1 MPQFEVANALPQIV
15 WLALIFAILY
25 LTLSFGALPKVEK
38 VASQR
43 AQVIGDDLAQAEAAK
58 SRAEATSAAYE
69 ASLAEARNAALKVT
83 VEAKATTSRETA
95 ERLKAVDTEIGG
107 RITEASAR
115 IETARVAALAKLD
128 NVAAEATADIVERLT
143 GRRPTPGEAG
153 AAIAAVQ
160 A

>member
-107 RITEASAR
+107 RITEASTK

>member
-58 SRAEATSAAYE
+58 GRAEATSAAYE

-107 RITEASAR
+107 RITEASTR

-128 NVAAEATADIVERLT
+128 TVAAEATADIVERLT

>member
-69 ASLAEARNAALKVT
+69 ASLADARNAALKVT

-107 RITEASAR
+107 RITEASTK

-128 NVAAEATADIVERLT
+128 NVATEATADIVERLT

>member
-69 ASLAEARNAALKVT
+69 ASLSEARNAALKVT

-107 RITEASAR
+107 RITEASTK

>member
-25 LTLSFGALPKVEK
+25 LTLSYGALPKVEK
-38 VASQR
+38 VATQR

-69 ASLAEARNAALKVT
+69 ASLAEARNAAAKVT
-83 VEAKATTSRETA
+83 VEAKASTSRETA
-95 ERLKAVDTEIGG
+95 ERLKVVDADIGA
-107 RITEASAR
+107 RIGEASAR
-115 IETARVAALAKLD
+115 IETARVEALAKLD
-128 NVAAEATADIVERLT
+128 TVAAEATADIVERLT

>member
-25 LTLSFGALPKVEK
+25 LTLSYGALPKVEK
-38 VASQR
+38 VTAQR

-58 SRAEATSAAYE
+58 AQAESTSAAYE
-69 ASLAEARNAALKVT
+69 ASLAEARNAASKVT
-83 VEAKATTSRETA
+83 VDAKATTARETA
-95 ERLKAVDTEIGG
+95 ERLKAVGG
-107 RITEASAR
+107 DIDARTAEASAR
-115 IETARVAALAKLD
+115 IETARAQALANLD
-128 NVAAEATADIVERLT
+128 TVAAEATADIVERLT

-153 AAIAAVQ
+153 SAIAAVQ

>member
-69 ASLAEARNAALKVT
+69 ASLAEARNAAAKVT
-83 VEAKATTSRETA
+83 VDAKASTSRETA
-95 ERLKAVDTEIGG
+95 ERLKAIDSDLGG

-115 IETARVAALAKLD
+115 IETARVEALAKLD
-128 NVAAEATADIVERLT
+128 NVAAEATAEIVERLT

>member
-107 RITEASAR
+107 RITEASTR

-128 NVAAEATADIVERLT
+128 HVAAEATADIVERLT

>member
-25 LTLSFGALPKVEK
+25 LTLSFAALPKVEK
-38 VASQR
+38 VAAQR
-43 AQVIGDDLAQAEAAK
+43 AQAIGDDLAQAEAAK

-83 VEAKATTSRETA
+83 VEAKAKTSRETA

-107 RITEASAR
+107 LITAASTR

>member
-38 VASQR
+38 VAAQR
-43 AQVIGDDLAQAEAAK
+43 AQVIGDDLAKAETAKSQAEA
-58 SRAEATSAAYE
+58 TGAAYE
-69 ASLAEARNAALKVT
+69 ASLAEARNAAAKVT
-83 VEAKATTSRETA
+83 AEAKATTARETA
-95 ERLKAVDTEIGG
+95 DKLKGVDATLEARLA
-107 RITEASAR
+107 EAANR
-115 IETARVAALAKLD
+115 IEAARGQALAKLD
-128 NVAAEATADIVERLT
+128 GIAAEATADIVDRLT
-143 GRRPTPGEAG
+143 GRRPAPGEAG

>member
-69 ASLAEARNAALKVT
+69 ASLAEARNAAAKVT
-83 VEAKATTSRETA
+83 VEAKASTSRETA
-95 ERLKAVDTEIGG
+95 ERLKAIDTDLRG
-107 RITEASAR
+107 RITEASTR
-115 IETARVAALAKLD
+115 IETARVEALAKLD

>member
-25 LTLSFGALPKVEK
+25 LTLSYGALPKVEK
-38 VASQR
+38 VTAQR
-43 AQVIGDDLAQAEAAK
+43 AQVIGDDLAKAEAAK
-58 SRAEATSAAYE
+58 AQAESTSAAYE
-69 ASLAEARNAALKVT
+69 ASLAEARAAAGKVT

-95 ERLKAVDTEIGG
+95 ERLKGVDAEI
-107 RITEASAR
+107 E
-115 IETARVAALAKLD
+115 ARVAEATTRIEAARAAALANLD
-128 NVAAEATADIVERLT
+128 SVAAEATADIVERLT
-143 GRRPTPGEAG
+143 GRRPAPGEAG

>member
-69 ASLAEARNAALKVT
+69 ASLADARNAALKVT

-107 RITEASAR
+107 RITEASTK

>member
-25 LTLSFGALPKVEK
+25 LTLSYGALPKVEK
-38 VASQR
+38 VATQR

-69 ASLAEARNAALKVT
+69 ASLAEARNAAAKVT
-83 VEAKATTSRETA
+83 VDAKASTSRETA
-95 ERLKAVDTEIGG
+95 ERLKVVDADIGA
-107 RITEASAR
+107 RIGEASAR
-115 IETARVAALAKLD
+115 IETARVEALAKLD
-128 NVAAEATADIVERLT
+128 TVAAEATADIVERLT

>member
-43 AQVIGDDLAQAEAAK
+43 AQVIGDDLAKAESAK
-58 SRAEATSAAYE
+58 SQAEATSAAYE
-69 ASLAEARNAALKVT
+69 ASLAEARNAAAKVT
-83 VEAKATTSRETA
+83 VEAKASTSRETA

-107 RITEASAR
+107 RITEASTK

>member
-43 AQVIGDDLAQAEAAK
+43 AQMIGDDLAQAEAAK

-69 ASLAEARNAALKVT
+69 ASLAEARNAAAKVT
-83 VEAKATTSRETA
+83 VEAKASTSRETA
-95 ERLKAVDTEIGG
+95 ERLKAVDADLGG
-107 RITEASAR
+107 RITEASTR
-115 IETARVAALAKLD
+115 IETARVEALAKLD